1 MFFSLGFAQ
10 GAIRFTLILAMQM
23 INDDNLALE
32 DCKNG
37 NAKSC
42 AQTISF
48 LKNSCQH
55 KGAKSCGVLG
65 YIYEGG
71 YGVSVNVK
79 SAIEYYKKSC
89 DLRYGIGCVNL
100 GVLYAKVE
108 NYKDANTYFLRA
120 CELRNAE
127 GCLNLGISYSYGYG
141 VSVGEIRAKL
151 LFKEARELYID
162 SCNKQKNAISCQ
174 SVAQFY
180 SDGIGVEVDEKI
192 SEIYLKK
199 ACELDENLCDI
210 P

>member
-23 INDDNLALE
+23 IGENNYLTLE

-42 AQTISF
+42 AKTISF
-48 LKNSCQH
+48 LKDSCRN

-71 YGVSVNVK
+71 MGVAVNVK

-89 DLRYGIGCVNL
+89 DLRYGVGCVNL
-100 GVLYAKVE
+100 GVLYTKVE
-108 NYKDANTYFLRA
+108 NYKDANSYFRRA

-162 SCNKQKNAISCQ
+162 SCNKQNDALACQ
-174 SVAQFY
+174 GVAQFY
-180 SDGIGVEVDEKI
+180 EQGIGVEIDEKI
-192 SEIYLKK
+192 AEIYQKK
-199 ACELDENLCDI
+199 ACELDKNLCE
-210 P
+210 

>member
-23 INDDNLALE
+23 IGENNYLTLE

-37 NAKSC
+37 NDKSC
-42 AQTISF
+42 VKTISF
-48 LKNSCQH
+48 LKDSCRN

-71 YGVSVNVK
+71 IGVAVNVK
-79 SAIEYYKKSC
+79 NAIEYYKKSC

-108 NYKDANTYFLRA
+108 NYKDANSYFRRA

-162 SCNKQKNAISCQ
+162 SCDKQKIALSCQ

-180 SDGIGVEVDEKI
+180 EQGIGVEIDEKI
-192 SEIYLKK
+192 SEIYQKK
-199 ACELDENLCDI
+199 ACVLDKNLCE
-210 P
+210 